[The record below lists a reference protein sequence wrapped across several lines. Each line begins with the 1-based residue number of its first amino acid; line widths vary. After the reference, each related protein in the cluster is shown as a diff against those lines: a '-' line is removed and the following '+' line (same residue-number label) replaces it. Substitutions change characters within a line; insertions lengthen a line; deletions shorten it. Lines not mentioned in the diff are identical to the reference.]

1 MLPNNKTNVLIVDD
15 DHVTRHLVAKILINS
30 GYNIYEA
37 VNGAEA
43 VELYDSVTPH
53 IVLMDVMMPIMDGYE
68 ACKRIR
74 KKATFLEL
82 PIIMLTGL
90 EDVDAVKSSLSA
102 GATDFISKPIN
113 WALFTQRVKYALN
126 ARNMHEEIKNQQVR
140 LTQAQ
145 KIAKLGSWELSLEN
159 NILTC
164 SEELLDLIG
173 LDLTDSLA
181 SLDALVD
188 FSHPADKEIVRTHIV
203 NAMIH
208 GIGYKLE
215 HRLIRKDNI
224 ELYVLQHA
232 ELINDRKGEPTKII
246 GTVQDITELKS
257 TKAIIHH
264 QNYYDMLT
272 DLPNRRLFTEKVTKS
287 VIQSGDE
294 SHSVAVYMLT
304 LDNIRNLSESLGYK
318 ATETILISFSTRLKE
333 LESESII
340 VSRFNDNTFA
350 IMLSH
355 FYDFSHV
362 TTLAESILQLT
373 ERPLSID
380 THDIFISVSIGISI
394 YPIDNNSAETT
405 ILGAENAMLNA
416 SKDGGGRYLF
426 YSEQSNKQAQER
438 LQIENDIRR
447 GIELGQF
454 VPYYQPQIDVETGK
468 VTGFEALAR
477 WNHPSK
483 GLISPFKFIGI
494 AEQTGLIIPLSH
506 SIFEQAF
513 AQNKKWLDEGLG
525 TFKMGINLSI
535 KQFSDHDI
543 FSDIQNILHKT
554 GLSAKQVDIEITE
567 SIAVKKTSEIILAL
581 HQFKELGMSI
591 SIDDFGTGYSSL
603 SHIQKFPIDTIKID
617 RSFITDIEKTGKG
630 VIANTIIAMSKS
642 LGMDV
647 IAEGV
652 ENDIQLDTLMA
663 HGCKNIQGYFFSK
676 PLPANEVTDFVTN
689 FYNNTSLNKKTSKL
703 PR

>member
-1 MLPNNKTNVLIVDD
+1 VLTNNETNILVVDD

-43 VELYDSVTPH
+43 VELYGSVSPH
-53 IVLMDVMMPIMDGYE
+53 IILMDVIMPVMDGYE
-68 ACKRIR
+68 ACKKIR
-74 KKATFLEL
+74 EKATFLEL

-90 EDVDAVKSSLSA
+90 EDVDAVKSALDS

-126 ARNMHEEIKNQQVR
+126 ARNMHEEIKNQQIR

-159 NILTC
+159 NNLSC

-173 LDLTDSLA
+173 LDSSDNLTSLE
-181 SLDALVD
+181 ALVD
-188 FSHPADKEIVRTHIV
+188 FSHPTDKEAVRERIVD
-203 NAMIH
+203 AMIH

-215 HRLIRKDNI
+215 HRLIRKDRT

-232 ELINDRKGEPTKII
+232 ELVSDRTGEPAKII
-246 GTVQDITELKS
+246 GTIQDITELKS

-264 QNYYDMLT
+264 QNYYDTLT

-294 SHSVAVYMLT
+294 NNSVVVYMLT

-318 ATETILISFSTRLKE
+318 ATETILIAFSTRLKE

-350 IMLSH
+350 LMSTHLN
-355 FYDFSHV
+355 DFSHV
-362 TTLAESILQLT
+362 TGLAESILHLT
-373 ERPLSID
+373 DRPLCID

-394 YPIDNNSAETT
+394 YPVDNNSAETT

-454 VPYYQPQIDVETGK
+454 VPYYQPQVDIESGK
-468 VTGFEALAR
+468 ITGFEALAR
-477 WNHPSK
+477 WVHPTK
-483 GLISPFKFIGI
+483 GLIPPFKFIGI
-494 AEQTGLIIPLSH
+494 AEQTGLIIPLSR
-506 SIFEQAF
+506 SLFEQAF
-513 AQNKKWLDEGLG
+513 AQGKQWADTGLG
-525 TFKMGINLSI
+525 IFKIGVNLSI

-543 FSDIQNILHKT
+543 FSDIQNILYKT
-554 GLSAKQVDIEITE
+554 ELPAEQVDIEITE
-567 SIAVKKTSEIILAL
+567 SIAVKKTSEIISAL
-581 HQFKELGMSI
+581 HQFKELGMSV
-591 SIDDFGTGYSSL
+591 SLDDFGTGYSSL

-617 RSFITDIEKTGKG
+617 RSFITDIDKTGKG

-652 ENDIQLDTLMA
+652 ETKTQLDTLRSQ
-663 HGCKNIQGYFFSK
+663 GCKNIQGYLFSK
-676 PLPANEVTDFVTN
+676 PLAENEVVDFVAK
-689 FYNNTSLNKKTSKL
+689 FYSNTDLNKENV
-703 PR
+703 